1 MLVLSKLQ
9 NNNRI
14 NSLDS
19 LRAVMMLLGIVLH
32 SAVTYSPL
40 DMDIRLGIFQLK
52 DPLNSHIS
60 NGFIVEFIHSFRI
73 QIFFLIAGFFASLLY
88 YEKSHRQMIRNRI
101 SRILFPFLI
110 FETFLGPFLKLTK
123 EYSIIKL
130 NFLPALLSFP
140 SLKPFI
146 GHFWFLYYLIIITF
160 LFTGLVIFL
169 SRFLSIGKYFDKYF
183 RKIINNPFLK
193 LVVLSFFTFSI
204 YFIMDFLSGIMPS
217 YFSNFFMPNSFP
229 SEPRIT
235 LLPNPLIILY
245 YSSFYLIGWLLFRSK
260 KLLDTFKSY
269 VWIYLFLGTLLF
281 TILFFDYIDLNYLQT
296 VILKSVITW
305 LFIFGVTGIFI
316 RYFSNFSAR
325 AKYISDSSYWIYLT
339 HMEFCYLI
347 PCFIVTWNIPST
359 FKFLI
364 VTIITTVIGFITYHY
379 FVRNTFIGNFLNGRK
394 FPSKVKSF
402 KT

>member
-1 MLVLSKLQ
+1 
-9 NNNRI
+9 
-14 NSLDS
+14 
-19 LRAVMMLLGIVLH
+19 MMILGIVLH

-40 DMDIRLGIFQLK
+40 DMDTRLGIFQLK

-73 QIFFLIAGFFASLLY
+73 QVFFLVAGFFASLLY
-88 YEKSHRQMIRNRI
+88 YEKSPRQMIKNRI
-101 SRILFPFLI
+101 SRILFPFLV
-110 FETFLGPFLKLTK
+110 FETFLGPFFKLTK

-130 NFLPALLSFP
+130 NFLPDLLSFP

-169 SRFLSIGKYFDKYF
+169 SKFLSIGKYFDKYL
-183 RKIINNPFLK
+183 RKVLNYPILK
-193 LVVLSFFTFSI
+193 LVVFSFFTFSI
-204 YFIMDFLSGIMPS
+204 YTIMNILGDLMPS
-217 YFSNFFMPNSFP
+217 YLSNFFMPNSFP

-245 YSSFYLIGWLLFRSK
+245 YSSFYAVGWLLFRSK
-260 KLLDTFKSY
+260 KLLDSFKSFD
-269 VWIYLFLGTLLF
+269 WIYLLSGSLLF
-281 TILFFDYIDLNYLQT
+281 TFLFFNTVILNYFQM

-305 LFIFGVTGIFI
+305 LLIFGITGIFI
-316 RYFSNFSAR
+316 RYFSNFSSR

-364 VTIITTVIGFITYHY
+364 VTIITTIICFTTYHY

-394 FPSKVKSF
+394 YPRKVKI
-402 KT
+402 

>member
-1 MLVLSKLQ
+1 
-9 NNNRI
+9 
-14 NSLDS
+14 
-19 LRAVMMLLGIVLH
+19 MMILGIVLH

-40 DMDIRLGIFQLK
+40 DMDTRLGIFQLK

-73 QIFFLIAGFFASLLY
+73 QIFFLVAGFFASLLY
-88 YEKSHRQMIRNRI
+88 YEKSPRQMIKNRI
-101 SRILFPFLI
+101 SRILFPFLV
-110 FETFLGPFLKLTK
+110 FETFLGPFFKLTK

-130 NFLPALLSFP
+130 NFLPDLLSFP

-169 SRFLSIGKYFDKYF
+169 SKFLSIGKYFDKYL
-183 RKIINNPFLK
+183 RKVLKYPILK
-193 LVVLSFFTFSI
+193 LVVFSFFTFSI
-204 YFIMDFLSGIMPS
+204 YTIMNILGDLMPS
-217 YFSNFFMPNSFP
+217 YLSNFFMPNSFP

-245 YSSFYLIGWLLFRSK
+245 YSSFYAVGWLLFRSK
-260 KLLDTFKSY
+260 KLLDSFKSFD
-269 VWIYLFLGTLLF
+269 WIYLLSGSLLF
-281 TILFFDYIDLNYLQT
+281 TFLFFNNVILNYFQM

-305 LFIFGVTGIFI
+305 LLIFGITGIFI
-316 RYFSNFSAR
+316 RYFSNFSSR

-364 VTIITTVIGFITYHY
+364 VTIITTIICFTTYHY

-394 FPSKVKSF
+394 YPRKVKI
-402 KT
+402 

>member
-1 MLVLSKLQ
+1 
-9 NNNRI
+9 
-14 NSLDS
+14 
-19 LRAVMMLLGIVLH
+19 MMILGIVLH

-40 DMDIRLGIFQLK
+40 DMDTRLGIFQLK

-73 QIFFLIAGFFASLLY
+73 QVFFLVAGFFASLLY
-88 YEKSHRQMIRNRI
+88 YEKSPRQMIKNRI
-101 SRILFPFLI
+101 SRILFPFLV
-110 FETFLGPFLKLTK
+110 FETFLGPFFKVTK

-130 NFLPALLSFP
+130 NFLPDLLSFP

-169 SRFLSIGKYFDKYF
+169 SKFLSIGKYFDKYL
-183 RKIINNPFLK
+183 RKVLNYPILK
-193 LVVLSFFTFSI
+193 LVVFSFFTFSI
-204 YFIMDFLSGIMPS
+204 YTIMNILGDLMPS
-217 YFSNFFMPNSFP
+217 YLSDFFMPNSFP

-245 YSSFYLIGWLLFRSK
+245 YSSFYAVGWLLFRSK
-260 KLLDTFKSY
+260 KLLDSFKSFD
-269 VWIYLFLGTLLF
+269 WIYLLSGSLLF
-281 TILFFDYIDLNYLQT
+281 TFLFFNTVILNYFQM

-305 LFIFGVTGIFI
+305 LLIFGITGIFI
-316 RYFSNFSAR
+316 RYFSNFSSR

-364 VTIITTVIGFITYHY
+364 VTIITTIICFTTYHY

-394 FPSKVKSF
+394 YPRKVKI
-402 KT
+402 

>member
-1 MLVLSKLQ
+1 
-9 NNNRI
+9 
-14 NSLDS
+14 
-19 LRAVMMLLGIVLH
+19 MMILGIVLH

-40 DMDIRLGIFQLK
+40 DMDTRLGIFQLK

-73 QIFFLIAGFFASLLY
+73 QIFFLVAGFFASLLY
-88 YEKSHRQMIRNRI
+88 YEKSPRQMIKNRI

-110 FETFLGPFLKLTK
+110 FETFLGPFFKFTK

-130 NFLPALLSFP
+130 NFLPNLLNSP
-140 SLKPFI
+140 ELKPFI

-169 SRFLSIGKYFDKYF
+169 SNFSSIGKYFDKYF
-183 RKIINNPFLK
+183 RKILSYPFLK
-193 LVVLSFFTFSI
+193 LVVFSIFTFSI
-204 YFIMDFLSGIMPS
+204 YILMNVLGDLMPPYLSN
-217 YFSNFFMPNSFP
+217 YFMPNSFP

-235 LLPNPLIILY
+235 LLPNPLILIY
-245 YSSFYLIGWLLFRSK
+245 YSSFYAVGWLLFRSK
-260 KLLDTFKSY
+260 NLLDAFKSFD
-269 VWIYLFLGTLLF
+269 WIYFLSGTALFIF
-281 TILFFDYIDLNYLQT
+281 LFFNNIVLNYFQM
-296 VILKSVITW
+296 VILKSVIAW
-305 LFIFGVTGIFI
+305 LLIFGITGIFI

-325 AKYISDSSYWIYLT
+325 SKYISDSSYWIYLT

-364 VTIITTVIGFITYHY
+364 VTIVTTVICFTTYHY
-379 FVRNTFIGNFLNGRK
+379 FVRNTFIGNFLNGKK
-394 FPSKVKSF
+394 FPRKVKSF
-402 KT
+402 KM

>member
-1 MLVLSKLQ
+1 
-9 NNNRI
+9 
-14 NSLDS
+14 
-19 LRAVMMLLGIVLH
+19 MLLGIVLH

-73 QIFFLIAGFFASLLY
+73 QIFFLVAGFFASLLY
-88 YEKSHRQMIRNRI
+88 YEKSPRQMIRNRI

-169 SRFLSIGKYFDKYF
+169 SRFLSIGKYLDEYF

-245 YSSFYLIGWLLFRSK
+245 YSSFYFIGWLLFRSK

-269 VWIYLFLGTLLF
+269 DWIYLFLGTLLF

-305 LFIFGVTGIFI
+305 LLIFGVTGIFI
-316 RYFSNFSAR
+316 RYFSNFSAI

-339 HMEFCYLI
+339 NMEFCYLI

>member
-1 MLVLSKLQ
+1 
-9 NNNRI
+9 
-14 NSLDS
+14 
-19 LRAVMMLLGIVLH
+19 MMILGIVLH

-40 DMDIRLGIFQLK
+40 DMDTRLGIFQLK

-73 QIFFLIAGFFASLLY
+73 QVFFLVAGFFASLLY
-88 YEKSHRQMIRNRI
+88 YEKSPRQMIKNRI
-101 SRILFPFLI
+101 SRILFPFLV
-110 FETFLGPFLKLTK
+110 FETFLGPFFKLTK

-130 NFLPALLSFP
+130 NFLPDLLSFP
-140 SLKPFI
+140 SLKPFV

-160 LFTGLVIFL
+160 LFTGLIIFL
-169 SRFLSIGKYFDKYF
+169 SKFLSIGKYFDKYL
-183 RKIINNPFLK
+183 RKVLK
-193 LVVLSFFTFSI
+193 YSILKIVVFSFFTFSI
-204 YFIMDFLSGIMPS
+204 YTIMNIIGDLMPS
-217 YFSNFFMPNSFP
+217 YLSNFFMPNSFP

-245 YSSFYLIGWLLFRSK
+245 YSSFYAVGWLLFRSK
-260 KLLDTFKSY
+260 KLLDSFKSFD
-269 VWIYLFLGTLLF
+269 WIYFLSGTLLF
-281 TILFFDYIDLNYLQT
+281 TFLFFNTIILNYFQM

-305 LFIFGVTGIFI
+305 LLIFGITGIFI
-316 RYFSNFSAR
+316 RYFSNFSSR

-339 HMEFCYLI
+339 HIEFCYLI

-364 VTIITTVIGFITYHY
+364 VTIITTIICFTTYHY

-394 FPSKVKSF
+394 YPRKVKI
-402 KT
+402 

>member
-1 MLVLSKLQ
+1 
-9 NNNRI
+9 
-14 NSLDS
+14 
-19 LRAVMMLLGIVLH
+19 
-32 SAVTYSPL
+32 
-40 DMDIRLGIFQLK
+40 
-52 DPLNSHIS
+52 
-60 NGFIVEFIHSFRI
+60 
-73 QIFFLIAGFFASLLY
+73 
-88 YEKSHRQMIRNRI
+88 MIKNRI

-110 FETFLGPFLKLTK
+110 FETLLGPFLKLTK

-130 NFLPALLSFP
+130 NFLPTLLSFP

-204 YFIMDFLSGIMPS
+204 YSTMNFLLGVMPS
-217 YFSNFFMPNSFP
+217 YFCNYFMPNSFP

-235 LLPNPLIILY
+235 LLPNPLVILY
-245 YSSFYLIGWLLFRSK
+245 YSSFYFVGWLLFRSK
-260 KLLDTFKSY
+260 KLLDTFKTY
-269 VWIYLFLGTLLF
+269 DWVYFFLGTLLF
-281 TILFFDYIDLNYLQT
+281 TILFFDYIDLNHIQI

-305 LFIFGVTGIFI
+305 LLIFGVTGIFI

-347 PCFIVTWNIPST
+347 PCKFIVTWNIPST
-359 FKFLI
+359 FKFLT
-364 VTIITTVIGFITYHY
+364 VTITTTIIGFITYLY

-394 FPSKVKSF
+394 FPRKVKSF

>member
-1 MLVLSKLQ
+1 
-9 NNNRI
+9 
-14 NSLDS
+14 
-19 LRAVMMLLGIVLH
+19 MMILGIVLH

-40 DMDIRLGIFQLK
+40 DMDTRLGIFQLK

-73 QIFFLIAGFFASLLY
+73 QVFFLVAGFFASLLY
-88 YEKSHRQMIRNRI
+88 YEKSPRQMIKNRI
-101 SRILFPFLI
+101 SRILFPFLV

-130 NFLPALLSFP
+130 NFLPDLLSFP
-140 SLKPFI
+140 TLKPFI

-160 LFTGLVIFL
+160 LFTGLIIFL
-169 SRFLSIGKYFDKYF
+169 YKFLSVGKYFDKYL
-183 RKIINNPFLK
+183 RKVLNYPILK
-193 LVVLSFFTFSI
+193 LVVFSFFTFSI
-204 YFIMDFLSGIMPS
+204 YTIMNIFGDLMPS
-217 YFSNFFMPNSFP
+217 YLSNFFMPNTFP

-245 YSSFYLIGWLLFRSK
+245 YSSFYAVGWLLFRSK
-260 KLLDTFKSY
+260 KLLDSFKSFD
-269 VWIYLFLGTLLF
+269 WIYFLSGTLLF
-281 TILFFDYIDLNYLQT
+281 TFLFFNTFILNYFQM

-305 LFIFGVTGIFI
+305 LLIFGITGIFI
-316 RYFSNFSAR
+316 RYFSNFSSR

-339 HMEFCYLI
+339 HIEFCYLI

-364 VTIITTVIGFITYHY
+364 VTIITTIICFTTYHY

-394 FPSKVKSF
+394 YPRKVKI
-402 KT
+402 

>member
-1 MLVLSKLQ
+1 LGLSKLQ
-9 NNNRI
+9 NNKRI
-14 NSLDS
+14 HSLDS
-19 LRAVMMLLGIVLH
+19 LRAVMMILGIVLH

-40 DMDIRLGIFQLK
+40 DMDTRLGIFQLK

-73 QIFFLIAGFFASLLY
+73 QIFFLVAGFFASLLY
-88 YEKSHRQMIRNRI
+88 YEKSPRQMIKNRI
-101 SRILFPFLI
+101 SRILFPFLV
-110 FETFLGPFLKLTK
+110 FETFLGPFFKLTK

-130 NFLPALLSFP
+130 NFLPDLLSFP
-140 SLKPFI
+140 TLKPFI

-160 LFTGLVIFL
+160 LFTGLIILLSKFL
-169 SRFLSIGKYFDKYF
+169 SVGKYFDKYL
-183 RKIINNPFLK
+183 RKVLNYPILK
-193 LVVLSFFTFSI
+193 LVVFSFFTFSI
-204 YFIMDFLSGIMPS
+204 YTIMNIFGDLMPS
-217 YFSNFFMPNSFP
+217 YLSNFFMPNTFP

-245 YSSFYLIGWLLFRSK
+245 YSSFYAVGWILFRSK
-260 KLLDTFKSY
+260 KLLDSFKSFD
-269 VWIYLFLGTLLF
+269 WIYFLSGTLLF
-281 TILFFDYIDLNYLQT
+281 TFLFFNTFILNYFQM

-305 LFIFGVTGIFI
+305 LLIFGITGIFI
-316 RYFSNFSAR
+316 RYFSNFSSR

-339 HMEFCYLI
+339 HIEFCYLI

-364 VTIITTVIGFITYHY
+364 VTIITTIICFTTYHY

-394 FPSKVKSF
+394 YPRKVKI
-402 KT
+402 